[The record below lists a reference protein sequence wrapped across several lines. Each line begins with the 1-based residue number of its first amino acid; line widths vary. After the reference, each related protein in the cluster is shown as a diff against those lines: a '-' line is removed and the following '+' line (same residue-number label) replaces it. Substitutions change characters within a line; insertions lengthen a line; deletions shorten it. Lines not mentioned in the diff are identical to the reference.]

1 MRETAALSS
10 LATHVDAFPLNIKE
24 WLDTDSDGMG
34 NGADSD
40 DDNDGAADMEDP
52 FPLDPTK
59 FLDSDSDG
67 IMDSD
72 DTDDDNDGKDDT
84 SEYGFAFVCALSSGG
99 WLTGCAGDSIRRHL
113 SAGPDRV
120 GRHRQRQHRQRRGRR
135 RRWGWA
141 R

>member
-10 LATHVDAFPLNIKE
+10 LATHVDAFPLNTKE

-40 DDNDGAADMEDP
+40 DDNDGADDVLDP

-72 DTDDDNDGKDDT
+72 DMDDDNDGKDDT
-84 SEYGFAFVCALSSGG
+84 SEYEFAFVCALSSGG
-99 WLTGCAGDSIRRHL
+99 WLMGTPKTSTPKQLWVLWYPSPSPSHHHYWLVDRRL
-113 SAGPDRV
+113 N
-120 GRHRQRQHRQRRGRR
+120 
-135 RRWGWA
+135 
-141 R
+141 